1 MHSSSG
7 ANLPFKDQQW
17 LRILQ
22 WNAGGFSHVK
32 RTQLMSILI
41 SQDIDVF
48 IIVEANLSHDSLKL
62 HTFGPYCTKILPK
75 LRRIASGILVGV
87 RKGLIS
93 DFHEI
98 SNLSSYNGAEII
110 KLDVWKRKRH
120 FKVYGCYSPPG
131 NTKLDL
137 SLLTFTSKTIL
148 CGDFNAHSKRWNY
161 SDLNSAGK
169 VMEDLLIA
177 DQMELLYN
185 DSDIPTYL
193 HYNGNGTNP
202 DLTLASADIADD
214 VEREVICDPGSGH
227 RMIITG
233 IGFDTSNSFKRPFKN
248 RWNFAKADWKNFTL
262 ENETIF
268 ESVSSFCKAGESVD
282 RVFSRFVKII
292 FETAKKWIPR
302 GKQFNYKPFWNEN
315 LAALKEKSSTARFI
329 AEQSKNPEDV
339 QNWRKSVAHLRKEI
353 LTAKR
358 NCFNNFV
365 TKIDYRKDGKSISEL
380 REAVGHIRCAKSPGP
395 DNFHPEFLKHL
406 GCNALSVLLTLY
418 NHSWKYGVPAIWKK
432 AIVVSIPKKNKPLDD
447 LNSYRPISLTSIL
460 SKVMER
466 MISSRHDWYIETNN
480 LLTSSQAGFKKCQ
493 STNQQVV
500 FLGQSI
506 KDALDQKHSA
516 LALFVD
522 FEAAFDKVWRLK
534 CIQKLQTLGVCNNM
548 LMWIRNFISQRFSA
562 VRFGNAISS
571 FKQSETGLPQGT
583 VISPILFNIFINDL
597 PDLLASDGLTNTALF
612 ADDLAIW
619 CSTPKRD
626 QSKLNTIL
634 NLTLERLHLWCI
646 ENNMTVNLKKTTC
659 QFFTLNR
666 QPFSPNWFIKNI
678 QYKVINDVPFE
689 LLSFANPLDYATLD
703 IRLDLVL
710 NVRKRDLSPTA
721 LHAIALETI
730 NTRFPPEEWLHIYT
744 DGSLL
749 DFAQGAGIG
758 VFCHLFSF
766 YLHAGPLTTHFDGE
780 VEAIHIALQQLAV
793 RLPPIERAVI
803 LSDSTSALQALSNY
817 NENNCLRVQNCRELL
832 GKIKG
837 KIVFQWVPSHCG
849 LWGNERADF
858 LAKKGTGILQNFR
871 RDLTLHSA
879 KLEIK
884 RIFRESFRLTASR
897 VARDKPW
904 STLCKKSHGI
914 PSSPRAAAVAKFRL
928 LTGHDCLC
936 AHLFRF
942 NLVTSP
948 ICVLC
953 NTGQDMTAAH
963 LDECSALND
972 LNCIVKRY

>member
-7 ANLPFKDQQW
+7 ANRPFRDQQW

-22 WNAGGFSHVK
+22 WNAGGFSHEK

-75 LRRIASGILVGV
+75 SRRIASGILVGV
-87 RKGLIS
+87 RKGLIL

-98 SNLSSYNGAEII
+98 SNLSSHNGAEMI

-131 NTKLDL
+131 NTKLDF

-161 SDLNSAGK
+161 SDLNSTGK

-177 DQMELLYN
+177 DQMELLYD

-233 IGFDTSNSFKRPFKN
+233 IGFDTK
-248 RWNFAKADWKNFTL
+248 
-262 ENETIF
+262 
-268 ESVSSFCKAGESVD
+268 
-282 RVFSRFVKII
+282 
-292 FETAKKWIPR
+292 
-302 GKQFNYKPFWNEN
+302 
-315 LAALKEKSSTARFI
+315 KSSTARFI

-339 QNWRKSVAHLRKEI
+339 QNWRKSVALLRKEI

-358 NCFNNFV
+358 NRANTSSTEPLRVGNRVLTNDMDISNSFNSFYS
-365 TKIDYRKDGKSISEL
+365 TKQRLKRALRPDRKLLEL

-395 DNFHPEFLKHL
+395 NNFHPEFLKHL

-418 NHSWKYGVPAIWKK
+418 SHSWKYGVPAIWKK
-432 AIVVSIPKKNKPLDD
+432 AIVVPIPKKNKPLDD

-466 MISSRHDWYIETNN
+466 MITSRLDWYLETNN
-480 LLTSSQAGFKKCQ
+480 LLTSSQAGFRKCQ

-506 KDALDQKHSA
+506 KDALDQRHSA

-522 FEAAFDKVWRLK
+522 FEAAFDKVWWLK

-562 VRFGNAISS
+562 VQFGNAISS

-612 ADDLAIW
+612 ADDIAIW

-666 QPFSPNWFIKNI
+666 QPFSPQLVYNGMPVQQSDVSIYLGCALDNKLKWTKHAELVVSKARKRLSILKRLTGVKWGCNRDTLNTTYKTYI
-678 QYKVINDVPFE
+678 QP
-689 LLSFANPLDYATLD
+689 
-703 IRLDLVL
+703 VL
-710 NVRKRDLSPTA
+710 NYCNEVLISASENVRK
-721 LHAIALETI
+721 
-730 NTRFPPEEWLHIYT
+730 
-744 DGSLL
+744 LL
-749 DFAQGAGIG
+749 DTFHNQALRMITGG
-758 VFCHLFSF
+758 VKTTPVLAMQLLCDLQPFTNIIEKNAALFSSID
-766 YLHAGPLTTHFDGE
+766 LLDSQI
-780 VEAIHIALQQLAV
+780 IHSGGTMI
-793 RLPPIERAVI
+793 PMEDVI
-803 LSDSTSALQALSNY
+803 LRLKRALFNVFLWKLSIPASHRRSGFTFTQMAHSWTLPKALALVFLVTSS
-817 NENNCLRVQNCRELL
+817 
-832 GKIKG
+832 
-837 KIVFQWVPSHCG
+837 PSI
-849 LWGNERADF
+849 W
-858 LAKKGTGILQNFR
+858 
-871 RDLTLHSA
+871 
-879 KLEIK
+879 
-884 RIFRESFRLTASR
+884 ESFRLTASR

-948 ICVLC
+948 IFVL
-953 NTGQDMTAAH
+953 
-963 LDECSALND
+963 
-972 LNCIVKRY
+972 

>member
-1 MHSSSG
+1 
-7 ANLPFKDQQW
+7 
-17 LRILQ
+17 
-22 WNAGGFSHVK
+22 
-32 RTQLMSILI
+32 MSILI

-62 HTFGPYCTKILPK
+62 HTFGPYFTKILPK
-75 LRRIASGILVGV
+75 SRRITSGILVGV

-131 NTKLDL
+131 NTKLDF

-161 SDLNSAGK
+161 SDQNSAGK

-202 DLTLASADIADD
+202 DLTLASADIADN
-214 VEREVICDPGSGH
+214 VEREVIYDPGSGH

-233 IGFDTSNSFKRPFKN
+233 IGFDTSNYSKRPFRN

-282 RVFSRFVKII
+282 RVFSRFTRQRII
-292 FETAKKWIPR
+292 GREIRNIA
-302 GKQFNYKPFWNEN
+302 
-315 LAALKEKSSTARFI
+315 SS
-329 AEQSKNPEDV
+329 QS
-339 QNWRKSVAHLRKEI
+339 HGHEI
-353 LTAKR
+353 FHR
-358 NCFNNFV
+358 DF
-365 TKIDYRKDGKSISEL
+365 SISEL

-395 DNFHPEFLKHL
+395 DNFQPEFLKHL

-418 NHSWKYGVPAIWKK
+418 NHSWKFGVPAIWKK
-432 AIVVSIPKKNKPLDD
+432 AIVVPIPKKNKPLDD

-466 MISSRHDWYIETNN
+466 MTTSRLDWYLETNN
-480 LLTSSQAGFKKCQ
+480 LLSSSQAGFRKCQ
-493 STNQQVV
+493 STNQVV

-506 KDALDQKHSA
+506 KDALDQRYSA

-626 QSKLNTIL
+626 QSKLNTII

-666 QPFSPNWFIKNI
+666 QPFSPQLVYNGMPVQQSDVSIYLGCALDNKLKWTKHAELVVSKARKRLSILKRLTGVKWGCNRDTLNTTYKTYIQPVLNYCNEVLISASENVRKLLDTFHNQALRMITGGVKTTPVLAMQLLCDLQPFTNIIEKNAAILFNRLIRLPNNSFWRDYDSDGGRNLKTQKGFIQCVRKNI

-689 LLSFANPLDYATLD
+689 LLSFANPLDYAILD

-758 VFCHLFSF
+758 VFSHLFSF

-780 VEAIHIALQQLAV
+780 VEAIHIVLQQLAV
-793 RLPPIERAVI
+793 RLPP
-803 LSDSTSALQALSNY
+803 LK
-817 NENNCLRVQNCRELL
+817 EL
-832 GKIKG
+832 
-837 KIVFQWVPSHCG
+837 
-849 LWGNERADF
+849 
-858 LAKKGTGILQNFR
+858 
-871 RDLTLHSA
+871 
-879 KLEIK
+879 
-884 RIFRESFRLTASR
+884 
-897 VARDKPW
+897 
-904 STLCKKSHGI
+904 
-914 PSSPRAAAVAKFRL
+914 
-928 LTGHDCLC
+928 
-936 AHLFRF
+936 
-942 NLVTSP
+942 
-948 ICVLC
+948 
-953 NTGQDMTAAH
+953 
-963 LDECSALND
+963 
-972 LNCIVKRY
+972 